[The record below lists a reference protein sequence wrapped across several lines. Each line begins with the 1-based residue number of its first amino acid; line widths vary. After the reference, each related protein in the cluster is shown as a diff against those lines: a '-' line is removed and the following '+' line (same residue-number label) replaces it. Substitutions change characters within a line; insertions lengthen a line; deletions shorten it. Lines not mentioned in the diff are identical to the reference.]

1 MNLLLIYLFGIDNK
15 SKIAFKVKALLI
27 STLLQSNIPQ
37 FKRGLG
43 HPKALPKQAMNI
55 LLIEDDEQIADLVVS
70 AFDVAGVKTQ
80 VEKDGFRGL
89 RTALQLNFDAILLD
103 VALPLMDGFQV
114 LEEIRRNS
122 LNTPVIMLTASID
135 LPDRLKSFEKGADDY
150 LPKPFYM
157 EELIVR
163 VKSLINNKRGKVE
176 MTLVQGDLA
185 LDRFTRV
192 ATWQGEKA
200 TLTQR
205 EYVLLECLMMSPG
218 QIFSREQILK
228 QVWNVDF
235 DPGTNVVDVSVQ
247 RLRKKLSSPKPDSLI
262 AFPIETIRGVGYRF
276 KAQA

>member
-1 MNLLLIYLFGIDNK
+1 
-15 SKIAFKVKALLI
+15 
-27 STLLQSNIPQ
+27 
-37 FKRGLG
+37 
-43 HPKALPKQAMNI
+43 MNI
-55 LLIEDDEQIADLVVS
+55 LLIEDEQHIADFVVS
-70 AFDVAGVKTQ
+70 GFEAEGFAVHHDA
-80 VEKDGFRGL
+80 DGFRGL
-89 RTALQLNFDAILLD
+89 NTALIKKFDAIVLDVSLPLLD
-103 VALPLMDGFQV
+103 GFEV
-114 LEEIRRNS
+114 LGEIRRKG
-122 LNTPVIMLTASID
+122 LKTPVMILTARTE
-135 LPDRLKSFEKGADDY
+135 LVDRLKGFEKGADDY
-150 LPKPFYM
+150 LPKPFDM

-247 RLRKKLSSPKPDSLI
+247 RLRKKLSSPKPDSPI

-276 KAQA
+276 KTQA

>member
-1 MNLLLIYLFGIDNK
+1 
-15 SKIAFKVKALLI
+15 
-27 STLLQSNIPQ
+27 
-37 FKRGLG
+37 
-43 HPKALPKQAMNI
+43 MNI

-70 AFDVAGVKTQ
+70 AFEVAGVKTQ

-163 VKSLINNKRGKVE
+163 VKSMINNKRGKVE

-228 QVWNVDF
+228 QVWNVYF

-247 RLRKKLSSPKPDSLI
+247 RLRKKLSNPKPDSSI

-276 KAQA
+276 RAQS

>member
-1 MNLLLIYLFGIDNK
+1 MPLL
-15 SKIAFKVKALLI
+15 
-27 STLLQSNIPQ
+27 
-37 FKRGLG
+37 
-43 HPKALPKQAMNI
+43 
-55 LLIEDDEQIADLVVS
+55 
-70 AFDVAGVKTQ
+70 
-80 VEKDGFRGL
+80 
-89 RTALQLNFDAILLD
+89 
-103 VALPLMDGFQV
+103 DGFQV

-122 LNTPVIMLTASID
+122 LNTPVIMLTASVD
-135 LPDRLKSFEKGADDY
+135 LPDRLRSFEKGADDY

-163 VKSLINNKRGKVE
+163 VMALINNKRGKVE
-176 MTLVQGDLA
+176 MTLVQGALS

-192 ATWQGEKA
+192 ATWQDEKA

-247 RLRKKLSSPKPDSLI
+247 RLRKKLSNPKPDASV

-276 KAQA
+276 KAST

>member
-1 MNLLLIYLFGIDNK
+1 VEDTPD
-15 SKIAFKVKALLI
+15 IALW
-27 STLLQSNIPQ
+27 
-37 FKRGLG
+37 LG
-43 HPKALPKQAMNI
+43 
-55 LLIEDDEQIADLVVS
+55 
-70 AFDVAGVKTQ
+70 
-80 VEKDGFRGL
+80 
-89 RTALQLNFDAILLD
+89 TALRQGGMAVQFATDGLQANQCLQAGHGFDAVLLD
-103 VALPLMDGFQV
+103 LQLPGQDGLSVLQALRGRGDAVPV
-114 LEEIRRNS
+114 L
-122 LNTPVIMLTASID
+122 VLTARASV
-135 LPDRLKSFEKGADDY
+135 PDRVLGLNLGADDY

-163 VKSLINNKRGKVE
+163 VKALINNKRGKVE

-247 RLRKKLSSPKPDSLI
+247 RLRKKLSSPKPDSPI

>member
-1 MNLLLIYLFGIDNK
+1 
-15 SKIAFKVKALLI
+15 
-27 STLLQSNIPQ
+27 
-37 FKRGLG
+37 
-43 HPKALPKQAMNI
+43 
-55 LLIEDDEQIADLVVS
+55 
-70 AFDVAGVKTQ
+70 
-80 VEKDGFRGL
+80 
-89 RTALQLNFDAILLD
+89 
-103 VALPLMDGFQV
+103 
-114 LEEIRRNS
+114 
-122 LNTPVIMLTASID
+122 
-135 LPDRLKSFEKGADDY
+135 
-150 LPKPFYM
+150 
-157 EELIVR
+157 
-163 VKSLINNKRGKVE
+163 LINKKSGKSE

-247 RLRKKLSSPKPDSLI
+247 RLRKKLSNPNPESSI

-276 KAQA
+276 KSQS

>member
-1 MNLLLIYLFGIDNK
+1 
-15 SKIAFKVKALLI
+15 
-27 STLLQSNIPQ
+27 
-37 FKRGLG
+37 
-43 HPKALPKQAMNI
+43 
-55 LLIEDDEQIADLVVS
+55 
-70 AFDVAGVKTQ
+70 
-80 VEKDGFRGL
+80 
-89 RTALQLNFDAILLD
+89 
-103 VALPLMDGFQV
+103 V

-247 RLRKKLSSPKPDSLI
+247 RLRKKLSSPRPDSPI